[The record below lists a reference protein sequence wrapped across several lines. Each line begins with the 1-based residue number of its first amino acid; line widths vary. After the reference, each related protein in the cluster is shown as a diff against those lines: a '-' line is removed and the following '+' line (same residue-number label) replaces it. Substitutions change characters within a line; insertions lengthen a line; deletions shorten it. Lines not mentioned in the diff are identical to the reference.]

1 MSLSD
6 YETIE
11 KIGYGAFAEAWL
23 VNLKSDKSQ
32 QVADLL
38 LYNRALFI

>member
-1 MSLSD
+1 MSSSD
-6 YETIE
+6 YETLS
-11 KIGYGAFAEAWL
+11 KIGSGAFAEALL

-38 LYNRALFI
+38 L